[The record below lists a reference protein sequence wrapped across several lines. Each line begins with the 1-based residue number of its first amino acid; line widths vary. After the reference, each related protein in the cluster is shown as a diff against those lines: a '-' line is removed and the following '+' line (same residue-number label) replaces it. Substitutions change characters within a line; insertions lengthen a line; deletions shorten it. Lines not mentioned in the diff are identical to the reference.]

1 MNGTKPDLEALYGEE
16 SARAKKRYEHLREKY
31 TEEFGAAELRFFSSP
46 GRTEIIG
53 NHTDHNGGKILA
65 GSITLDTVCAAAP
78 TDDGVITIV
87 SEGYR
92 PVSVNTKVLA
102 ETAKEDGSKSLVA
115 GIAEA
120 AEQFGYKVGGFRA
133 YVTSEVIAAAGVSS
147 SASFEMLV
155 CTILNAFYNDGKMSI
170 ADYARMGQY
179 AENHWWN
186 KASGLMDQMACAAG
200 GVIFLDFSEGVRYET
215 IDFSFE
221 KYGLDL
227 FIVNTGKGHAD
238 LTEEYSAI
246 PREMYAVAEKLGESR
261 LADVRELILL
271 TTLSGVREKL
281 GNDRALLRALHF
293 FEEEKR
299 VDEAREAVTDGDS
312 DKLLRL
318 MGESGKSSYEW
329 LQNAYCTENPKE
341 QPIPLALCLT
351 ELFLKR
357 CARGICR
364 IHGGGFAGVIMAILP
379 REEREDYTAFLSQY
393 FGRENIYR
401 MGLRRFGAV
410 EVDF

>member
-53 NHTDHNGGKILA
+53 NHTD
-65 GSITLDTVCAAAP
+65 
-78 TDDGVITIV
+78 
-87 SEGYR
+87 
-92 PVSVNTKVLA
+92 TKVLA

-261 LADVRELILL
+261 LADVRELTLL

-299 VDEAREAVTDGDS
+299 VDEAREAVMNGDS

-357 CARGICR
+357 CARGTCR